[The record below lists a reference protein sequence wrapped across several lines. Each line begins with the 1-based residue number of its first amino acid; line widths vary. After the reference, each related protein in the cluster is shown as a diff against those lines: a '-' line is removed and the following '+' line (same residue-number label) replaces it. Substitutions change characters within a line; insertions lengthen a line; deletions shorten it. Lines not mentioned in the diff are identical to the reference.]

1 MEFTDPRE
9 AMKREAKELND
20 KGVDIIIVLSHCGL
34 EVDKLVLSVLS
45 YELYVVILLILDKH
59 RLCLFQNI
67 LDK

>member
-9 AMKREAKELND
+9 ATKREAKELND

-59 RLCLFQNI
+59 RLCLSQNI